1 MPFVR
6 AKAFAFV
13 AGAAVTLYPLVGH
26 AGPCSDDIAD
36 VGRKLAQSA
45 SRGPATTGTLFGAN
59 PGAIQ
64 SMSDPAQTV
73 TPSAIGTSATNQ
85 VGGTA
90 GTKELNAAVGQV
102 ATSAQDVRAQQQ
114 GLPTAAQVAAQGPKS
129 SVETTPQGSAPPQSD
144 DHMSE
149 AKMELEKARML
160 DQKDD
165 GACAD
170 AVKHARDLMGG

>member
-1 MPFVR
+1 MQFIRV
-6 AKAFAFV
+6 KAFAFV
-13 AGAAVTLYPLVGH
+13 TGVAVSLYPVVSH

-45 SRGPATTGTLFGAN
+45 SLGPATTGKLVGSN

-64 SMSDPAQTV
+64 PKSDPAEGV
-73 TPSAIGTSATNQ
+73 TPSATGTSATNR

-102 ATSAQDVRAQQQ
+102 ATSSQDVRAQQQ
-114 GLPTAAQVAAQGPKS
+114 GLPTAAQVAAQGSKS
-129 SVETTPQGSAPPQSD
+129 SVETTPQKSTSPQSD

-165 GACAD
+165 RACSD

>member
-1 MPFVR
+1 MRLFSAR
-6 AKAFAFV
+6 TLASV
-13 AGAAVTLYPLVGH
+13 AAAAVALYPVVSH

-45 SRGPATTGTLFGAN
+45 SLGPATTGTLVGSN

-64 SMSDPAQTV
+64 PKNDPAQAV
-73 TPSAIGTSATNQ
+73 TPSGAGTSATNR

-102 ATSAQDVRAQQQ
+102 ATSSQDVRAQQQ
-114 GLPTAAQVAAQGPKS
+114 GLPTAAQVAAQGSKS
-129 SVETTPQGSAPPQSD
+129 SVETTPQKTTATESD
-144 DHMSE
+144 DRMSE

-165 GACAD
+165 RACSD